1 MLIDLKIG
9 RYFEGCYFILVLN
22 FQDLTE
28 ALLLAD
34 LEQDTVCHCCSLD
47 CDFCFLFFLIFY
59 NYLTSLI
66 EVHFMSL
73 CSRLQVDFVPNFDNS
88 QKEPS
93 LLPARLPTLLLNGS
107 SGIAVILGFLS
118 NA

>member
-1 MLIDLKIG
+1 M
-9 RYFEGCYFILVLN
+9 
-22 FQDLTE
+22 
-28 ALLLAD
+28 LLAD
-34 LEQDTVCHCCSLD
+34 LEQDTVCHCRSLL
-47 CDFCFLFFLIFY
+47 CDFCFFLI
-59 NYLTSLI
+59 NLTSVI

-73 CSRLQVDFVPNFDNS
+73 CSLLQVDFIPNFDNS

-118 NA
+118 NT